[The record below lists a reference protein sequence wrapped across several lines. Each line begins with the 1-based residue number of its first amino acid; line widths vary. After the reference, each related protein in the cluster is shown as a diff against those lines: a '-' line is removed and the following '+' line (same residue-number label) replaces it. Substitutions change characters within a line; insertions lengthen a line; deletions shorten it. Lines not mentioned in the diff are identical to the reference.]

1 MRNTDH
7 RILINYRFN
16 IWNGGV
22 LMKNLKVKA
31 KFIILIIITCAIMV
45 ALSISTIIIIT
56 SLKNQSVNMLKS
68 SIQTE
73 YDAGIRQEVNTAI
86 AICNYYQKQV
96 DDGKLDEETAK
107 TLAAGE
113 IRDLRYSDSG
123 YFWVDTY
130 DGVNVVLLGG
140 DMEGKNRLS
149 TKDVN
154 GFAMVNDF
162 IEGAKKNPDEGYFNE
177 YYFPKEGET
186 EPSPKRAYTKVFAPF
201 NWVIGTGNYIDYIED
216 DVASKETAMNNI
228 VRTVFVVLLVTICI
242 MTAVILIY
250 VLTFEK
256 SILKPLSAMDGW
268 LSKIEKGDFS
278 IHILPEYKDR
288 KDDFGHLMRSTEQM
302 RLSVEKMLGM
312 AQNTASEVGTSAAQ
326 LSESAADTKTTSQG
340 ITSAI
345 EDIAKGASSQADSVQ
360 DGAEAISSIL
370 ENVDNLTTAVD
381 TADEGAEKMAGQSE
395 EMRTNFNKLTEAMNK
410 TMESLDDV
418 SEKVK
423 MMGDSVAEVVQAV
436 SSINEISSQTNLLSL
451 NASIEAAR
459 AGEAG
464 KGFAVV
470 ATEIQE
476 LSVQSANSAKQIG
489 DIMNVL
495 SSNSNIT
502 VSTVEDLK
510 KSVDEQQKISA
521 ETRQAAHEVVEIIGQ
536 VRDIF
541 NKAKDS
547 CRQTRDRCGDLND
560 TMSSLSAISEENAAS
575 SEETSASMTQ
585 VNDTVV
591 NIEKYS
597 SNLNDIAGK
606 LTELLSVFKVSKEAG
621 Q

>member
-1 MRNTDH
+1 
-7 RILINYRFN
+7 
-16 IWNGGV
+16 
-22 LMKNLKVKA
+22 MKNLKVKK
-31 KFIILIIITCAIMV
+31 KFMILIIITGIIMIAMGV
-45 ALSISTIIIIT
+45 SSVLIISN
-56 SLKNQSVNMLKS
+56 LKNKSVDMLKT

-73 YDAGIRQEVNTAI
+73 YDAGIKQEVNTAI
-86 AICNYYQKQV
+86 SICKYYEKQIE
-96 DDGKLDEETAK
+96 DGKLDEDTAK

-113 IRDLRYSDSG
+113 IRDIRYSDTG

-186 EPSPKRAYTKVFAPF
+186 EPSPKRAYTKVFEPF
-201 NWVIGTGNYIDYIED
+201 NWVIGTGNYIDYIDD
-216 DVASKETAMNNI
+216 DVAAKDAAMTNI
-228 VRTVFVVLLVTICI
+228 VRGVFILLLVMLCG
-242 MTAVILIY
+242 MTAFILIY
-250 VLTFEK
+250 VISFEK
-256 SILKPLSAMDGW
+256 SILTPLSIIDDW
-268 LSKIEKGDFS
+268 LGKMKEGDFS
-278 IHILPEYKDR
+278 IRMLPEYKER

-302 RLSVEKMLGM
+302 RESVEKMLGM
-312 AQNTASEVGTSAAQ
+312 AQSTASEVGASASR

-345 EDIAKGASSQADSVQ
+345 EDISKGASSQADSVQ
-360 DGAEAISSIL
+360 EGAEAISSIL
-370 ENVDNLTTAVD
+370 ENVNSLTNAVD
-381 TADEGAEKMAGQSE
+381 TADESAEKMAGQSE
-395 EMRTNFNKLTEAMNK
+395 EMRTNFNKLSEAMNK
-410 TMESLDDV
+410 TKESLDDV
-418 SEKVK
+418 SSKVQ
-423 MMGDSVAEVVQAV
+423 MMGDSVSEVVQAV
-436 SSINEISSQTNLLSL
+436 TSINAISAQTNLLSL

-464 KGFAVV
+464 RGFAVV

-489 DIMNVL
+489 DIMDVL
-495 SSNSNIT
+495 SKNSDVT

-510 KSVDEQQKISA
+510 ASVDEQQNISDA
-521 ETRQAAHEVVEIIGQ
+521 TRQAAHEVVEIIGQ

-541 NKAKDS
+541 AKAKDS
-547 CRQTRDRCGDLND
+547 CVQTRDRCGDLND

-597 SNLNDIAGK
+597 SSLNEIAGK
-606 LTELLSVFKVSKEAG
+606 LTDLLSVFKVSGEAG
-621 Q
+621 AGDV